1 MKKRL
6 RKKLGLGEFREL
18 CFDVNCTIGEL
29 SEEAEDA
36 LFDQVIAVLE
46 KHDMYCYGCLEDRK
60 LELVVSTGLVD
71 TDNESRYEAAKQ
83 DLAAVSGLN
92 DLEVSGLI

>member
-18 CFDVNCTIGEL
+18 CFDVNCTIGEM

-36 LFDQVIAVLE
+36 LFDQVIEVFE
-46 KHDMYCYGCLEDRK
+46 KNDMYCYGCLEECK
-60 LELVVSTGLVD
+60 LELVVSTGTLD
-71 TDNESRYEAAKQ
+71 NDNEARYEAAKK
-83 DLAAVSGLN
+83 DLAALAGLN
-92 DLEVSGLI
+92 DLEIGELM